1 MDEIMRNLAPPLAV
15 GLVTLFAYLW
25 ARGAHRRAR
34 SRAWREAHP
43 AE

>member
-1 MDEIMRNLAPPLAV
+1 MDEVIRNLAPPLAV
-15 GLVTLFAYLW
+15 VLVTLVAYLW

-34 SRAWREAHP
+34 QRLEAHP

>member
-1 MDEIMRNLAPPLAV
+1 MDEILRKLAPPV
-15 GLVTLFAYLW
+15 GVALVTLVGWIW

-34 SRAWREAHP
+34 ERARREAHP

>member
-1 MDEIMRNLAPPLAV
+1 MDEIVRNLAPPLAV
-15 GLVTLFAYLW
+15 GLVTLVGYLW

-34 SRAWREAHP
+34 QRRLAHP

>member
-1 MDEIMRNLAPPLAV
+1 MDEVIRNLAPPLAV
-15 GLVTLFAYLW
+15 GLVALAAYLW

-34 SRAWREAHP
+34 RRREAQP